1 MKKTKPDGPSRP
13 QAWIAVSNNRQKVYD
28 PNNIVYLDSDQE
40 FQIELFNSENISYLA
55 KIEING
61 KMISSSGLILKPGQR
76 YFLDRFIDENK
87 KFLFS
92 TYEVEGDNPEV
103 ENAIR
108 NNGLVSVYFYP
119 ESSFSYWIGPSF
131 TSTKWG
137 FYGSGSITTT
147 TDPTFWRSSSGT
159 SLTTSNGVNN
169 FTSGVSFVNTSYVS
183 ASNGNSPV
191 AGSLSTCMKET
202 GRVEG
207 GSQSDQ
213 SFSFSNMNFN
223 SAPLFTSKYHILP
236 RSVKGIEISDL
247 RSYCTECGGRIKK
260 KTWKFC
266 PSCGENIS

>member
-1 MKKTKPDGPSRP
+1 MKKTKSDGSPRP

-28 PNNIVYLDSDQE
+28 PNSIVYLESDQE
-40 FQIELFNSENISYLA
+40 FQIELFNPENIPYLA

-61 KMISSSGLILKPGQR
+61 KMISNSGLILKPGQR

-92 TYEVEGDNPEV
+92 TYEVEMDSPEV

-119 ESSFSYWIGPSF
+119 ESKTNYWIGSPTTYVSPGIF
-131 TSTKWG
+131 Q
-137 FYGSGSITTT
+137 GSGSTTIT
-147 TDPTFWRSSSGT
+147 TDPTFWRSCSGT
-159 SLTTSNGVNN
+159 THTISVSNLSSNAS
-169 FTSGVSFVNTSYVS
+169 FTNTSSTS
-183 ASNGNSPV
+183 AFNVNSPV
-191 AGSLSTCMKET
+191 AGSFNTGTKET
-202 GRVEG
+202 GRVEE

-213 SFSFSNMNFN
+213 SFSFSNMNF
-223 SAPLFTSKYHILP
+223 SSVPLFTSKYHIFP

-266 PSCGENIS
+266 PSCGEKIS

>member
-1 MKKTKPDGPSRP
+1 MKKTKSDGSPRP

-28 PNNIVYLDSDQE
+28 PNSIVYLDSDQE
-40 FQIELFNSENISYLA
+40 FQIELFNPENIPYLA

-61 KMISSSGLILKPGQR
+61 KMISNSGLILKPGQR

-92 TYEVEGDNPEV
+92 TYEVEMDSPEV

-119 ESSFSYWIGPSF
+119 ESKTNYWIGA
-131 TSTKWG
+131 STTYVSPG
-137 FYGSGSITTT
+137 IFQGSGSTTIT
-147 TDPTFWRSSSGT
+147 TDPTFWRSCSGT
-159 SLTTSNGVNN
+159 THTISVSNLSSNAS
-169 FTSGVSFVNTSYVS
+169 FTNTSSTS
-183 ASNGNSPV
+183 AFNVNSPV
-191 AGSLSTCMKET
+191 AGSFNTGTKET
-202 GRVEG
+202 GRVEE
-207 GSQSDQ
+207 GSQSNQ
-213 SFSFSNMNFN
+213 SFSFSNMNF
-223 SAPLFTSKYHILP
+223 SSVPLFTSKYHIFP

-266 PSCGENIS
+266 PSCGEKIS